1 MIRINLL
8 PFRAARKQENI
19 RQQVSVFVLIV
30 IFLSIILVW
39 YSSHLG
45 NKTEKLRVSIAD
57 AQKELKTYNEINKEI
72 AEIRNKLKVL
82 NTKTEV
88 IDQLQTKRKEPVH
101 ILDAMTELIVAERMW
116 FTSFQTNERIQRNP
130 APAQPRRGRA
140 APVNQPQQKASS
152 VVDIV
157 VKGIALDN
165 KTVADFMTRL
175 ETSSL
180 FSNVNLR
187 TIRQVN
193 IRGLSL
199 MEFEVNFRKLQPENK
214 KDDAA

>member
-39 YSSHLG
+39 YSNSLG
-45 NKTEKLRVSIAD
+45 NKSENLRVSIANT
-57 AQKELKTYNEINKEI
+57 QKELKTYNEINKEI
-72 AEIRNKLKVL
+72 ADIKKKLKVL
-82 NTKTEV
+82 KTKTEV
-88 IDQLQTKRKEPVH
+88 IDQLQIKRKEPVQM
-101 ILDAMTELIVAERMW
+101 LEAMTQLIVEERMW
-116 FTSFQTNERIQRNP
+116 FTSFKTTERVQANTSPAKARKGKAVPAKQT
-130 APAQPRRGRA
+130 
-140 APVNQPQQKASS
+140 QQTPGS

-175 ETSSL
+175 ETS
-180 FSNVNLR
+180 FVNVNLR

-199 MEFEVNFRKLQPENK
+199 MEFEINFRKLQSADK
-214 KDDAA
+214 QDAAA